1 MSIAPFMNFYVGDYL
16 ADTTHLTTVEHGAYL
31 LLLFSMWRAGGKLP
45 REDRKLARLAK
56 LTDADWLEMRD
67 TIMPFFR
74 IRGGTITQK
83 RLTEEAAKYRNTLVQ
98 RSKAGKASALKK
110 RNENN
115 ENTSTRVE
123 HMNHKPEPEPDS
135 ISVSNETGETALR
148 RAYSADVEIP
158 RQAQGSDPNK
168 ESWERVRRML
178 PKASDQSFFGRLL
191 KDFKL
196 EARDM
201 LPSIVACEL
210 RQTLDPKSY
219 LRQAASGVAQRRGV
233 VEVSD
238 ADRVATWD
246 DDNWRSALEIH
257 RERGSWHDAWGPMPG
272 EPGCRVPPQLLIEVV
287 A

>member
-45 REDRKLARLAK
+45 RDDRKLARIAK
-56 LTDADWLEMRD
+56 LTDAEWLEVQGN
-67 TIMPFFR
+67 ILPFFR

-110 RNENN
+110 RNEIN

-123 HMNHKPEPEPDS
+123 HMNHKPEPEPYS
-135 ISVSNETGETALR
+135 ISVSNETGETASR
-148 RAYSADVEIP
+148 RASSADVETP

-168 ESWERVRRML
+168 ESWERAGKLL
-178 PKASDQSFFGRLL
+178 PKPTDRAFFGRLL

-196 EARDM
+196 EARDL

-219 LRQAASGVAQRRGV
+219 LRQAAAAVAQRRGV

-246 DDNWRSALEIH
+246 DDHWRSALEIY
-257 RERGSWHDAWGPMPG
+257 RERGSWHDAWGPKPG
-272 EPGCRVPPQLLIEVV
+272 DPGCRVPAQLLLEAV